1 MLTHIIL
8 LSLLNK
14 AIDWL
19 FVWKIDYWM
28 IWLIRVWSRYSTVDR
43 GQGLLYNLRCSGHT
57 IDPNYAQSGGRGCH
71 GASGWCN
78 GSRGEAT
85 EGGVLLLT
93 RLPPVARAKCR
104 GAARLAHLLCAS
116 GRLLQPGTR
125 VVLPRRLLLL
135 FHLYRHH
142 RPWRLHPWLLPQPA
156 ACRFLQG
163 LHRG

>member
-1 MLTHIIL
+1 M
-8 LSLLNK
+8 
-14 AIDWL
+14 
-19 FVWKIDYWM
+19 
-28 IWLIRVWSRYSTVDR
+28 IRVWSRHPTVDR
-43 GQGLLYNLRCSGHT
+43 GQDLLCNLRCSGYT
-57 IDPNYAQSGGRGCH
+57 IDPNYAQSSGRGCH
-71 GASGWCN
+71 GASGRCN
-78 GSRGEAT
+78 GSHGEAA

-104 GAARLAHLLCAS
+104 GAARLVYLHSAS

-135 FHLYRHH
+135 LHLHRHR